1 MLAFSRHS
9 DGGVW
14 VRNKASQKEERLD
27 EHENRTA
34 IKHRDGGHF
43 DTFT

>member
-9 DGGVW
+9 DGRVW
-14 VRNKASQKEERLD
+14 VESQKEERLD